1 MTKKQKKE
9 ELLKTHVI
17 NINEIRE
24 AERYEKNIKSKK
36 IAVIFIV
43 IGLMF
48 IGTGSAINRFVN
60 ESDDNKKVVVN
71 TRKSSNGM
79 SCISNVL
86 DNENNLK
93 VYTKTV
99 YNFDNNNVVVNSNSL
114 SEITLLNN
122 QTNLVNELKNKYSE
136 IYKSSNGVTYNIT
149 VRNNTLYFSTTVS
162 NYNLFDYSAY
172 NNEIDTITSSKM
184 FRRGSKKDYIKK
196 TLEKMGSLCS

>member
-24 AERYEKNIKSKK
+24 AERNEKNIKSKK
-36 IAVIFIV
+36 MVIIFIV

-48 IGTGSAINRFVN
+48 IGTGSAINRFVKN
-60 ESDDNKKVVVN
+60 SDDDKKIVVN
-71 TRKSSNGM
+71 TNKRSNSI

-86 DNENNLK
+86 DNDNNLK

-99 YNFDNNNVVVNSNSL
+99 YNFDDNDMVVSSNSL

-122 QTNLVNELKNKYSE
+122 QTDLINELKNRYSE
-136 IYKSSNGVTYNIT
+136 IYKSTNGVNYNIT
-149 VRNNTLYFSTTVS
+149 TRNNTLYFSANVRD
-162 NYNLFDYSAY
+162 YNLFDYSSY
-172 NNEIDTITSSKM
+172 NNEIDTVTSSKM

-196 TLEKMGSLCS
+196 TLEEMGSLCS